1 MVHSV
6 SQIGLPVFPPL
17 LASFISESICAS
29 FASVDI
35 RSSFFLFVN
44 DILYPFTPK
53 ISVKFIITF
62 YLEKCNRGKE
72 KKAVAARALTKGSL
86 YIIMKISKQKLCYY
100 KGVFMK
106 RKFALLI
113 AILML
118 SGCNGAESSDSFAD
132 TTAPESSETEQSTGE
147 ASETDGILE
156 ESAPANEY
164 QPDDPDWLIPVLSDQ
179 KVTFELSGGVSRNKI
194 KGEIG
199 YDIDFDV
206 TALDY
211 YEACV
216 QFAEDEFSGEE
227 LEAIRG
233 RNYIAEVSPLF
244 IPLCAEEAD
253 WLAVEN
259 YQMYGVKG
267 CFLSRML
274 LIKDGE
280 IVRELEP
287 LELEQI
293 YGNNVNNAVYR
304 HGELYINTGSGLRK
318 INMRTGEAQ
327 LVIPYDGLI
336 SHGLITAVSDDY
348 IICGNGAQAVLVLK
362 TGEFFYPEILWY
374 SLGDEPLR
382 LIGDRVEYTEDGI
395 PKVYDI
401 KTRTLTEDTPV
412 FADGFSAKNNETW
425 SACFE
430 AVDDDSGSIKCFP
443 RIKAINLSDGSEQVY
458 DLKALNGGLTGDII
472 YNWGWLFLDG
482 DRLWIDI
489 RDYFTGVLNLST
501 GEAAEVERRYYDM
514 SRVSEGLLEIVEE
527 IGGDYVYSL
536 AEIHYPV

>member
-1 MVHSV
+1 
-6 SQIGLPVFPPL
+6 
-17 LASFISESICAS
+17 
-29 FASVDI
+29 
-35 RSSFFLFVN
+35 
-44 DILYPFTPK
+44 
-53 ISVKFIITF
+53 
-62 YLEKCNRGKE
+62 
-72 KKAVAARALTKGSL
+72 
-86 YIIMKISKQKLCYY
+86 
-100 KGVFMK
+100 MK
-106 RKFALLI
+106 RKLALLI

-118 SGCNGAESSDSFAD
+118 TGCNGAEPSDSSDVSSDFD
-132 TTAPESSETEQSTGE
+132 NTKQPTETSAPEAYDTS
-147 ASETDGILE
+147 DVN
-156 ESAPANEY
+156 APANGY
-164 QPDDPDWLIPVLSDQ
+164 QPENPDWLVPILSDQ
-179 KVTFELSGGVSRNKI
+179 KVTFDLSGGVSRNKI
-194 KGEIG
+194 KGYIG

-206 TALDY
+206 TALDF
-211 YEACV
+211 YEGCV
-216 QFAEDEFSGEE
+216 QYVEEGFSGEE

-233 RNYIAEVSPLF
+233 RNYIAEVSPLL

-267 CFLSRML
+267 SFLSRML

-304 HGELYINTGSGLRK
+304 HGGLYINTGSGLRR
-318 INMRTGEAQ
+318 IHMHTGEAMM
-327 LVIPYDGLI
+327 VIPYDGLI

-348 IICGNGAQAVLVLK
+348 IICGNGAQAILVLE
-362 TGEFFYPEILWY
+362 TGEDIYPDIRWY
-374 SLGDEPLR
+374 PLGDEPLR
-382 LIGDRVEYTEDGI
+382 LIGDRVEYTEDGV

-401 KTRTLTEDTPV
+401 KTRTLTEDSTLA

-430 AVDDDSGSIKCFP
+430 AVADDSGSMTCFP
-443 RIKAINLSDGSEQVY
+443 RIKAINLSDGSERVY
-458 DLKALNGGLTGDII
+458 DLKALNGELTGDII

-489 RDYFTGVLNLST
+489 GDYFTGVLNLST
-501 GEAAEVERRYYDM
+501 GEAAEAERRYNDM
-514 SRVSEGLLEIVEE
+514 SRVSEGLLKVTEE

-536 AEIHYPV
+536 AKIHYPI